1 MKLSVTRNSR
11 CQQVV
16 QGGRTS
22 KEKKNMRLIN
32 KLILKTRVE
41 LHVKI
46 VSRGKNNGA
55 DEIDS
60 NFRIL

>member
-1 MKLSVTRNSR
+1 MMKLSVTRNSR

-22 KEKKNMRLIN
+22 KEKNMRLIN
-32 KLILKTRVE
+32 KLILETRVE

-46 VSRGKNNGA
+46 VSRRNNNGA
-55 DEIDS
+55 DDS
-60 NFRIL
+60 NFRL